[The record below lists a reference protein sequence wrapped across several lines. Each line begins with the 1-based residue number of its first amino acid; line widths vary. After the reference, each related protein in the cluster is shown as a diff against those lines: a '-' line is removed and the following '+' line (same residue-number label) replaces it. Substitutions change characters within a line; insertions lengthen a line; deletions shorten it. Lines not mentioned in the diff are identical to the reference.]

1 MIKLKTILNEVL
13 SEKADPKVLDAIETI
28 MNNKAGSIRRK
39 AIGAVLA
46 AAKARTGESPRTLK
60 QALQFLDLEES
71 TLKEMRPPG
80 KISGEPAD
88 EQSLSKE
95 QIEADMKAITG
106 QNVRVKKK
114 GNFGE
119 WKVEW
124 SYMRRQLPSD
134 KWNKALKHITDVYGA
149 YIDKEWTRNDY
160 EANYEPEEPAEWT
173 PSIYFEEA

>member
-1 MIKLKTILNEVL
+1 MIKLKDILNEW
-13 SEKADPKVLDAIETI
+13 SEIDTGPKRWGIKWKEKYTEFEKAT
-28 MNNKAGSIRRK
+28 NKS
-39 AIGAVLA
+39 
-46 AAKARTGESPRTLK
+46 
-60 QALQFLDLEES
+60 
-71 TLKEMRPPG
+71 LKEFRPPG

-95 QIEADMKAITG
+95 QIEADMKSITG

-124 SYMRRQLPSD
+124 SYMRRELPSD
-134 KWNKALKHITDVYGA
+134 KWNKAIKHITDVYGA

>member
-1 MIKLKTILNEVL
+1 MIKLKDILNEWSKVDPGPKRWFKPYGDKYTEF
-13 SEKADPKVLDAIETI
+13 EKA
-28 MNNKAGSIRRK
+28 N
-39 AIGAVLA
+39 
-46 AAKARTGESPRTLK
+46 
-60 QALQFLDLEES
+60 
-71 TLKEMRPPG
+71 LKEMRPPG
-80 KISGEPAD
+80 RITGEPAD
-88 EQSLSKE
+88 EQGLSKE
-95 QIEADMKAITG
+95 KIEADMKAITG